1 MGKGGL
7 REGIG
12 RCFSSLAGR
21 IASERCIEAIKE
33 GEK

>member
-1 MGKGGL
+1 MGKGGP

-12 RCFSSLAGR
+12 RSFPSLAGR
-21 IASERCIEAIKE
+21 IASERCIEAIKV